1 MWTPLEFSFNLWG
14 WVDSKFEF
22 GLLSVVDGQTFH
34 EETGETGTSS
44 AAKGMED
51 EESLQ
56 PGAVVGQFANA
67 VENVVDYLLAD
78 RVVPTRVVVGRIL
91 FTSDQLFRV
100 VKLTVSA
107 LTNLKDKFKNQE
119 FVLTSILTN

>member
-1 MWTPLEFSFNLWG
+1 
-14 WVDSKFEF
+14 
-22 GLLSVVDGQTFH
+22 
-34 EETGETGTSS
+34 
-44 AAKGMED
+44 MED

-56 PGAVVGQFANA
+56 PDAVVGQFANA

-78 RVVPTRVVVGRIL
+78 RVVPTRVVVSRIL